1 MRRTRTFAGN
11 LVRITSGEGSVLTIR
26 RGVPMA
32 VASALAIQMA
42 TGVVWAEPA
51 PPGNPGDPVGVVAA
65 DASRVASQAGN
76 PVAQA
81 CEQFDQAIS
90 IAALNYEDFA
100 YATAGTGNHVDYSD
114 PEVKR
119 SNALGRTALR
129 GAAAAALDAS
139 RMPGLPPEVSDP
151 MQSWSVHAAKLLFI
165 MGLRRG
171 GDALNEAATQLN
183 ADAHNAQM
191 GCAMNVNRAAE

>member
-1 MRRTRTFAGN
+1 
-11 LVRITSGEGSVLTIR
+11 
-26 RGVPMA
+26 MA
-32 VASALAIQMA
+32 VAAALAIQMT
-42 TGVVWAEPA
+42 TGVAWAEPA
-51 PPGNPGDPVGVVAA
+51 PPGNPGDPVRAGAPA
-65 DASRVASQAGN
+65 DVSRLVSQTGN

-81 CEQFDQAIS
+81 CKQFDQAIS

>member
-1 MRRTRTFAGN
+1 MRHRSTFAGS
-11 LVRITSGEGSVLTIR
+11 LMRITGVGGSVLIIR
-26 RGVPMA
+26 KGAPMA
-32 VASALAIQMA
+32 VAVALAIQMT
-42 TGVVWAEPA
+42 TGVAWAEPA
-51 PPGNPGDPVGVVAA
+51 AQGDPGDPVGAVAA
-65 DASRVASQAGN
+65 DASLVASAAGN

-81 CEQFDQAIS
+81 CERFDEAIT

-100 YATAGTGNHVDYSD
+100 YATAGNGDYVEYSD

-119 SNALGRTALR
+119 SNVLGRTALR

-139 RMPGLPPEVSDP
+139 RTPGLPPEVSDP
-151 MQSWSVHAAKLLFI
+151 MQSWSVRATKLLVV

-183 ADAHNAQM
+183 AYAHDAKI